1 MKRMKRMKMENLS
14 DKYQDIVKQTKVY
27 PDNAKFTYAALGL
40 ASEAGEVAG
49 KIKKYVRGDY
59 ETLEPIREKII
70 DELGDVLWYVTAL
83 AIELDT
89 TLDEIQTRNASKLL
103 ARLEKNTIK
112 GEGDV
117 R

>member
-1 MKRMKRMKMENLS
+1 MTPMQYDDVVRK
-14 DKYQDIVKQTKVY
+14 TKVY
-27 PDNAKFTYAALGL
+27 PDSAKYTYASLGL

-59 ETLEPIREKII
+59 TDIQEIRDKII
-70 DELGDVLWYVTAL
+70 DELGDVLWYVAAL

-89 TLDEIQTRNASKLL
+89 SIDEIKDRNTKKLL
-103 ARLEKNTIK
+103 SRLENNTIK
-112 GEGDV
+112 GEGDN

>member
-1 MKRMKRMKMENLS
+1 MSHLS
-14 DKYQDIVKQTKVY
+14 DDYQKIVQATKIYPADAVY
-27 PDNAKFTYAALGL
+27 TYAALGL

-59 ETLEPIREKII
+59 PTIEPIRDKII

-83 AIELDT
+83 AIELNT
-89 TLDEIQTRNASKLL
+89 TLDEIQKRNKEKLI

-112 GEGDV
+112 GEGDN

>member
-1 MKRMKRMKMENLS
+1 MSHLS
-14 DKYQDIVKQTKVY
+14 DKYQDIVHATKVY
-27 PDNAKFTYAALGL
+27 PDNAIYTYASLGL

-59 ETLEPIREKII
+59 PSIEPIRDAII

-89 TLDEIQTRNASKLL
+89 TLDEIQNRNAQKLL

-112 GEGDV
+112 GEGDN

>member
-1 MKRMKRMKMENLS
+1 MSHLS
-14 DKYQDIVKQTKVY
+14 DKYQEIVQATKVY
-27 PDNAKFTYAALGL
+27 PESAIYTYASLGL

-49 KIKKYVRGDY
+49 KIKKYIRGDY
-59 ETLEPIREKII
+59 PSIEPIRDKII

-89 TLDEIQTRNASKLL
+89 TLDEIQSRNAKKLL
-103 ARLEKNTIK
+103 ARLASETIH
-112 GEGDV
+112 GEGDN

>member
-1 MKRMKRMKMENLS
+1 MEHLS
-14 DKYQDIVKQTKVY
+14 DKYQEIVKKTKVY

-40 ASEAGEVAG
+40 TSEAGEVAG

-59 ETLEPIREKII
+59 KTLEPIREKII

-83 AIELDT
+83 AIELET
-89 TLDEIQTRNASKLL
+89 TLDEIQVRNASKLL
-103 ARLEKNTIK
+103 ARLENNTIK
-112 GEGDV
+112 GEGDA